1 MISFKNRQNNS
12 DRDGL
17 NNSNQQVKHSKINS
31 LMSIPEPIQITP
43 ISSKSFS
50 SLLFLFLF
58 LLSITLFLNGCNALN
73 PKTGS
78 LEGEVHCQT
87 PFSTTPLADALISIS
102 GSTNTTSTDQD
113 GYFLL
118 TDVPTG
124 KRVLTIVKEGYITLK
139 LLNVY
144 IEPDIVN
151 QVFFGQ
157 TIILQPKEDTALYNT
172 AIEYMEQKDYQ
183 SAYDTFLELRNT
195 FPDSIWADDAQY
207 YIGYIYEITGSYI
220 LANNHYS
227 SLLAYYPDSP
237 WADSARLGMGNCYY
251 MTDDYLHAKIHYQ
264 LVIDNYPLSDLLPFA
279 QYRIAWC
286 SRRMGNYDEAIQDF
300 KQVIDLYPQSSY
312 TPPSQYFVAEI
323 YYDLKS
329 YNHAINAFQETINNY
344 PLAAWP
350 DENRLIAPAAYF
362 YIGYCYENK
371 EMWQNAIDN
380 YEVIIVQ
387 YPGSTWED
395 GKSISQQAQS
405 RIDYIREHHLPPE
418 EEHPD

>member
-1 MISFKNRQNNS
+1 MFSFFNKQEGSKKQNKQKSLNRPNKP
-12 DRDGL
+12 
-17 NNSNQQVKHSKINS
+17 NQLAKDLKIN
-31 LMSIPEPIQITP
+31 LSISTP
-43 ISSKSFS
+43 KYKTILKLFS
-50 SLLFLFLF
+50 SFLFLF
-58 LLSITLFLNGCNALN
+58 LLSIALFLNGCNALN
-73 PKTGS
+73 PKTGA
-78 LEGEVHCQT
+78 LEGEVHGQT

-102 GSTNTTSTDQD
+102 GSTNTTYTDQD

-118 TDVPTG
+118 TDVPAG
-124 KRVLTIVKEGYITLK
+124 KRALSIIKEGYITLK

-227 SLLAYYPDSP
+227 SLLVYYPDSP
-237 WADSARLGMGNCYY
+237 WADNARLGMGNCYY
-251 MTDDYLHAKIHYQ
+251 MTDDYFHAKIHYQ
-264 LVIDNYPLSDLLPFA
+264 LVIDNYPFSDLIPFA

-286 SRRMGNYDEAIQDF
+286 DKSLGNFEEAIQDF
-300 KQVIDLYPQSSY
+300 LQVITLYPQSVH
-312 TPPSQYFVAEI
+312 TPPSQYFIGEI
-323 YYDLKS
+323 YYSNLQN
-329 YNHAINAFQETINNY
+329 YNEAYNAFQDTISNY

-350 DENRLIAPAAYF
+350 DEKRLIAPAAHF
-362 YIGYCYENK
+362 YIGKCYEK
-371 EMWQNAIDN
+371 QKRWQEAIDN
-380 YEVIIVQ
+380 YQIIIAQ
-387 YPGSTWED
+387 YPDSTWGNGD
-395 GKSISQQAQS
+395 SIADEAQE
-405 RIDYIREHHLPPE
+405 RIDDIREHHLPPE
-418 EEHPD
+418 